1 MNCGMDEAML
11 DAYVDESLGAEDLAA
26 LEEHLRGCPEC
37 ANEALGRLQRKRAV
51 RAAAAGL
58 ALRPEFQMR
67 PEYRLQ
73 MEKSLRGK
81 GRAGQYGKI
90 WLPWL
95 MGGVA
100 AVMIFAVSVGLVGRS
115 RVRNQAVAEAI
126 DLHVATL
133 ASANPVDVISTD
145 RHTVKPWF
153 AGKIP
158 FAFNLPELQ
167 DSPYKLLGG
176 KVAYLN
182 SKPGAEL
189 LFELRK
195 HEISVFIVQDEAG
208 VFAAGAG
215 VSPGTFRGFNDE
227 TWSAGGL
234 RYVVVS
240 DTNSADVHGL
250 GELMRGAGK

>member
-1 MNCGMDEAML
+1 MNCGMDGTML
-11 DAYVDESLGAEDLAA
+11 DAYVDESLGAEDVAA
-26 LEEHLRGCPEC
+26 LEEHMRECPDC
-37 ANEALGRLQRKRAV
+37 AREALGRLQRKRAT

-58 ALRPEFQMR
+58 ALTPEFQMR
-67 PEYRLQ
+67 PEFRMQ
-73 MEKSLRGK
+73 VEKSLSK
-81 GRAGQYGKI
+81 GRAARPVTD

-100 AVMIFAVSVGLVGRS
+100 ALLILAVTVGVIGRA
-115 RVRNQAVAEAI
+115 RARNEVLAEAV
-126 DLHVATL
+126 DLHVATM
-133 ASANPVDVISTD
+133 ASANPVDVVSTD

-153 AGKIP
+153 AGRIP

-195 HEISVFIVQDEAG
+195 HQISVFLVQEETGAL
-208 VFAAGAG
+208 AAGSG
-215 VSPGTFRGFNDE
+215 VSAGTLRGFNDE

-240 DTNSADVHGL
+240 DTNSSDVHGL